1 MKAKIKQDAI
11 CGLENHMPS
20 RFPFVELKL
29 HDNGDMYV
37 HSVDENIAFDVT
49 KSEISGYYNCK
60 PYNFLIFNEEDL
72 IWESRV

>member
-1 MKAKIKQDAI
+1 MKAKIKLDAM

-29 HDNGDMYV
+29 HDDGDMYV
-37 HSVDENIAFDVT
+37 YAVDGDMVFDVT
-49 KSEISGYYNCK
+49 KSGTSGYYNCK
-60 PYNFLIFNEEDL
+60 PYDFLIFNEEDL